1 MYQDCDTVTLSTEYT
16 TPNRSKHMLLK
27 PAYVRSLELSGAVR
41 LEYLSTTEMTADVL
55 SSLCM
60 VKYTISMWTTWWS

>member
-1 MYQDCDTVTLSTEYT
+1 
-16 TPNRSKHMLLK
+16 MLLK